1 MIILKIFE
9 RGHTLSIPGL
19 KTIRTP
25 ADIDIS
31 KLDMRSVLIHLKQA
45 GIEKFEIV
53 SDIPKTSSTE
63 RPKFNVIKSKKIEV
77 PSDVDSRIKNIENM
91 LEMLLLQKTKP
102 DKTENQ
108 NLDNKLK
115 NLERLIKAN
124 QHNQFVDKSP
134 AIESIK
140 RRKLEPEIEELG
152 SFIPEVDISHM
163 TIKSDIK
170 TLKQDSSDA
179 EDSADLLS
187 SLIKK

>member
-1 MIILKIFE
+1 MIILKIIE

-53 SDIPKTSSTE
+53 SNTPKTSSTE
-63 RPKFNVIKSKKIEV
+63 RPKFNVTQSKKIEV
-77 PSDVDSRIKNIENM
+77 PSDVDSRMKNIENM

-102 DKTENQ
+102 DKTESQ

-124 QHNQFVDKSP
+124 QQVKFVDKNP
-134 AIESIK
+134 EIESIK
-140 RRKLEPEIEELG
+140 RRKIEPEIEELG